1 MNQIKGNARPHLA
14 GFSPWRG
21 IGRNKNEAFEL
32 KCMGDDHSFVQG
44 CNQTEAPRTYVR
56 QMWPIYLQV
65 PRTD

>member
-1 MNQIKGNARPHLA
+1 MLGLIWQAFLPGVEL
-14 GFSPWRG
+14 GD
-21 IGRNKNEAFEL
+21 KNEAFEL
-32 KCMGDDHSFVQG
+32 KCMGADHSFVQG